1 MLRGGASLGEIGQ
14 ILRHTDAATTAIYAK
29 VDYQALR
36 TLAPSWPGRTA

>member
-14 ILRHTDAATTAIYAK
+14 ILRHADAATTAIYAK